1 MLKKPE
7 EIRTSTQLRSSNIRG
22 LKANLVEKYPSL
34 EHHID
39 NILPKRSPVME
50 AKFKAPHNHL
60 SFIYSDS
67 EILFVQDKNYI
78 IPHLRVLHKY
88 PFILKKMQ
96 IDRGGIKHVVGG
108 ANVMSPGLTS
118 AGGHMEE
125 AEAGEIVAIVAEG
138 KQHALGIG
146 VMLMNT
152 QQIREENKGIAIET
166 LTYLLD
172 GLWNCTPP
180 S

>member
-22 LKANLVEKYPSL
+22 LKANLVEKYPPL
-34 EHHID
+34 EPHID

-67 EILFVQDKNYI
+67 EILFVQDKNHI

-146 VMLMNT
+146 VMLMST